1 MSKSWCKRSS
11 SNCRRERDNLRDKV
25 KKLQKKLGDALVKEV
40 ISAQNSLKEKMNDVN
55 YTIVLSENKEEEFNM
70 C

>member
-1 MSKSWCKRSS
+1 
-11 SNCRRERDNLRDKV
+11 
-25 KKLQKKLGDALVKEV
+25 LQKKLGDALVKEV